1 MIPPRILLKLFR
13 TLLEPISGKREYQA
27 LFERLHG
34 ITLDGMGMGSG
45 AYTGESSEKAAI
57 QYIRQ
62 KFKSSKPIIC
72 FDVGGNKGQFTTL
85 LHEVLGSEASIH
97 TFEPSS
103 ATFKVLKENT
113 ARFPEV
119 QLHQKGL
126 GDQPGKLQ
134 LFTNEDASLIASV
147 YQRKLDHFGI
157 QMNQFE
163 EIEVDTLDNFCQH
176 HSIPHIHFLKLDV
189 EGHELKVLKGA
200 EKLVQNQA
208 IDFIQFEF
216 GGCNI
221 DSRTYF
227 QDFYYLLSDQYTLYR
242 IVKDGLY
249 PIKGYRETYE
259 AFVTTNYL
267 AERKGLVQ

>member
-1 MIPPRILLKLFR
+1 MQRILLKLFR
-13 TLLEPISGKREYQA
+13 ALLEPLAGKKEYQA

-34 ITLDGMGMGSG
+34 ITLDGMAMGSG
-45 AYTGESSEKAAI
+45 AYTDESSEKAAI
-57 QYIRQ
+57 QYILQ
-62 KFKSSKPIIC
+62 KLNSVNPIVC
-72 FDVGGNKGQFTTL
+72 FDVGGNIGQFTTL
-85 LHEVLGSEASIH
+85 LHEVFGKQAVIH

-103 ATFKVLKENT
+103 ATFNQLKKNT
-113 ARFPEV
+113 ETFPEV
-119 QLHQKGL
+119 TIHQKGL
-126 GDQPGKLQ
+126 GETQGSLK

-147 YQRKLDHFGI
+147 YQRRLDHFGI
-157 QMNQFE
+157 QMDKYE
-163 EIEVDTLDNFCQH
+163 EIEITTLDQFCQQN
-176 HSIPHIHFLKLDV
+176 SIPHIHFLKLDV

-200 EKLVQNQA
+200 EQMISNNS

-227 QDFYYLLSDQYTLYR
+227 QDFFYLLSKQYTIYR
-242 IVKDGLY
+242 IVKDGLH

-267 AERKGLVQ
+267 AERK